1 MTLQTKFER
10 YDAVIV
16 GARCAG
22 AASAM
27 LLARQ
32 GLRVL
37 AIDKSRYGSDTLST
51 HVLMR
56 PAVLCLRRWGLL
68 DALEA
73 SEASPIRKTSF
84 HYRDELSSQRID
96 IDIKPR
102 HGVDALYAPRR
113 TVLDPILVDGARA
126 AGAEVRH
133 GVSMTELIRAPDGRV
148 QGLVVSDAQGRRKPI
163 RADLVIGADG
173 RHSKVAQMAGAST
186 YQLGRAGTQCVFG
199 YFDGLQVDANHWYY
213 RPGLAAGVAPT
224 AQGQAVVFA
233 SLRAELSRRP
243 STRELRQKFDQLLGS
258 VAPELRTPLERSKLS
273 SKLRS
278 FPGEPGH
285 FRLPFGPG
293 WALVGDAGY
302 FTDPITAHGISN
314 AFRDAELLARA
325 IVRGALPS
333 YQAQRDAL
341 SQRFFEASDRIASF
355 DWDIPSVQQL
365 HRVMSAEMNREVDAL
380 LELDRGDGDGKVFNT
395 TAAPI
400 PLSA

>member
-1 MTLQTKFER
+1 MSLQTKFEH

-22 AASAM
+22 AATAM

-56 PAVLCLRRWGLL
+56 PAVLCLHRWGLL

-73 SEASPIRKTSF
+73 SEAAPIRKTSF
-84 HYRDELSSQRID
+84 HYRDELGSQRID

-102 HGVDALYAPRR
+102 HGVGALYAPRR
-113 TVLDPILVDGARA
+113 TVLDPILVDAARA

-133 GVSMTELIRAPDGRV
+133 GVSMTELIRSADGRV
-148 QGLVVSDAQGRRKPI
+148 RGLVVSDAQGRTQPI
-163 RADLVIGADG
+163 RADMLIGADG
-173 RHSKVAQMAGAST
+173 RHSKVAHMTGAQT
-186 YQLGRAGTQCVFG
+186 YRLGRASTQCVFG
-199 YFDGLQVDANHWYY
+199 YFDGLPVEANHWYY
-213 RPGLAAGVAPT
+213 QPGLAAGVAPT

-233 SLRAELSRRP
+233 SVRADLSRKP
-243 STRELRQKFDQLLGS
+243 STRELRQKFTQLVGN
-258 VAPELRTPLERSKLS
+258 VAPELRAPLERSKLTA
-273 SKLRS
+273 KLRS

-302 FTDPITAHGISN
+302 FTDPISAHGISN
-314 AFRDAELLARA
+314 AFRDAELLANA
-325 IVRGALPS
+325 IGRNALPS
-333 YQAQRDAL
+333 YQAQRDVL
-341 SQRFFEASDRIASF
+341 SKRFFEASDRIASF
-355 DWDIPSVQQL
+355 DWDITTVKQL
-365 HRVMSAEMNREVDAL
+365 HRVMSAEMNREVEAL
-380 LELDRGDGDGKVFNT
+380 LELDRRDGEVFHRMT
-395 TAAPI
+395 SSI
-400 PLSA
+400 SLSA